1 MRFVALAAAWA
12 VLGCESS
19 DGGGAPVVATSPA
32 SGSAKS
38 RPGFSDDIARQITG
52 ETPPAAGSDAAG
64 SDAAGSSAAG
74 SSAAGSSAKSPA
86 TAGSAAPGSAV
97 AGSAGSAAAGSAT
110 KPIPAAGSA
119 TKPAAGSAVAEAPKP
134 APPGSAAPPAAK
146 LRGATAALKLPPQS
160 PAELAKIK
168 LQLGP
173 NWQRD
178 TEGPGTISYTLNEP
192 ALGQPVMFV
201 FEYGY
206 ELESAP
212 VDREAYKKWLV
223 DNKILTNLLDR
234 QRGVSW
240 YIEGTDGGGKPAFR
254 YVAQFGPK
262 KLICGGS
269 LYRDAELNRFKD
281 HRNEI
286 VSRGKQICETVAL

>member
-1 MRFVALAAAWA
+1 MRLVTLAAAWA

-19 DGGGAPVVATSPA
+19 DGGGEPVVTTSTPP
-32 SGSAKS
+32 GSAKS

-52 ETPPAAGSDAAG
+52 ETPRATSAA
-64 SDAAGSSAAG
+64 DAAGSSGGATSG
-74 SSAAGSSAKSPA
+74 SSAAGSSAKS
-86 TAGSAAPGSAV
+86 AAV
-97 AGSAGSAAAGSAT
+97 GSAAAGSAAGSAA
-110 KPIPAAGSA
+110 KPGSAAVSA
-119 TKPAAGSAVAEAPKP
+119 TKPAAGSAVAAIPKP
-134 APPGSAAPPAAK
+134 ASPGSAAPPAK
-146 LRGATAALKLPPQS
+146 IRGATAALKLPPQS
-160 PAELAKIK
+160 PGELAKIK
-168 LQLGP
+168 LQLGA

-240 YIEGTDGGGKPAFR
+240 YIEGTDGNGKPAFR